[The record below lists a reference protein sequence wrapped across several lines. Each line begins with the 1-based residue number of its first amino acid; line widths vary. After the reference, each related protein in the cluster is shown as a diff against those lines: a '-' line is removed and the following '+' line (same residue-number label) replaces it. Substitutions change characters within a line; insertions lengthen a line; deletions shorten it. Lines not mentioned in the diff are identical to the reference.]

1 MNKTLEMVRTIG
13 KIANRRG
20 LFRPEAYLF
29 VFEAL
34 ERAMAERGEPGHISG
49 EELLGAV
56 RELGSER
63 FGVMAGDVF
72 NSWGVRSTLDFGRI
86 VFHLVEDGLLKKQ
99 ADDSL
104 TDFLDR
110 FDFQEAFALKVFEGR
125 A

>member
-1 MNKTLEMVRTIG
+1 
-13 KIANRRG
+13 
-20 LFRPEAYLF
+20 
-29 VFEAL
+29 
-34 ERAMAERGEPGHISG
+34 
-49 EELLGAV
+49 
-56 RELGSER
+56 
-63 FGVMAGDVF
+63 MAGDVF